1 MSSRKK
7 HEEEQ
12 ENSERWLLTYCDLIT
27 LLLAFFVVMYSM
39 SQVDAKKFGS
49 MSIHLRSI
57 LTGQIGVLKDAP
69 SIAGK
74 AEFGNIAMVQPID
87 LQLFGES
94 ITRAV
99 KDKGL
104 KKKVVLAMDERGLVV
119 HVMDSALFE
128 LGKAN
133 LTPEAQSM
141 LDQLVP
147 HLLRVPNPIRV
158 EGHTDNAPIKTA
170 LYPSN
175 WELSAARATAVV
187 RYLVEKH
194 DISPLRVSATG
205 YGEFRPIATND
216 SVASRAK
223 NRRIDLVILSAK
235 NAMEEPTPA
244 NIPQIE
250 EKDEEVSEERTE
262 QE

>member
-1 MSSRKK
+1 MASRKK
-7 HEEEQ
+7 QQEEQ

-57 LTGQIGVLKDAP
+57 LTGQMGVLKDAP

-74 AEFGNIAMVQPID
+74 AEFGNIAMVQAID
-87 LQLFGES
+87 LQLFGET

-99 KDKGL
+99 KNKGL
-104 KKKVVLAMDERGLVV
+104 QKKVAFAMDERGLVV
-119 HVMDSALFE
+119 RVMDSALFE

-147 HLLRVPNPIRV
+147 HLLRVPNPVRV

-175 WELSAARATAVV
+175 WELSAARATSVV

-205 YGEFRPIATND
+205 YGEFRPIASND

-235 NAMEEPTPA
+235 NAMEEPSA
-244 NIPQIE
+244 VNIPE
-250 EKDEEVSEERTE
+250 PKEADEEAEEEAEDR
-262 QE
+262 

>member
-1 MSSRKK
+1 MSGRKK

-12 ENSERWLLTYCDLIT
+12 ENAERWLLTYCDLIT

-57 LTGQIGVLKDAP
+57 LTGQMGVLKDAP
-69 SIAGK
+69 AIAGK
-74 AEFGNIAMVQPID
+74 AEFGNIAEAQPID
-87 LQLFGES
+87 LHLFGET

-104 KKKVVLAMDERGLVV
+104 QKKIALAMDERGLVV
-119 HVMDSALFE
+119 HVMDSGFFE
-128 LGKAN
+128 LGKSN
-133 LTPEAQSM
+133 LTVEAQSM
-141 LDQLVP
+141 LDDLVP
-147 HLLRVPNPIRV
+147 HLLRIPNPIRV
-158 EGHTDNAPIKTA
+158 EGHTDNAPIKTT

-175 WELSAARATAVV
+175 WELSAARATSVV

-205 YGEFRPIATND
+205 YGEFRPIAPND
-216 SVASRAK
+216 SSANKAK
-223 NRRIDLVILSAK
+223 NRRIDLVILSEK
-235 NAMEEPTPA
+235 NALEEPSGIHVPK
-244 NIPQIE
+244 PKE
-250 EKDEEVSEERTE
+250 DEADSEGE
-262 QE
+262 